1 MQILFPSSLIM
12 MLTGRLANAND
23 APLSNNLRGLQN
35 LPWKNGKDSSGG
47 NGNGNGNNGMFS
59 IPSSSMNMMVHHTIQ
74 LFIFIVI
81 GMNKIFKT
89 L

>member
-35 LPWKNGKDSSGG
+35 LPWKNGKDSSKR
-47 NGNGNGNNGMFS
+47 
-59 IPSSSMNMMVHHTIQ
+59 VHYFTAFVGWAEHDDS
-74 LFIFIVI
+74 V
-81 GMNKIFKT
+81 
-89 L
+89 